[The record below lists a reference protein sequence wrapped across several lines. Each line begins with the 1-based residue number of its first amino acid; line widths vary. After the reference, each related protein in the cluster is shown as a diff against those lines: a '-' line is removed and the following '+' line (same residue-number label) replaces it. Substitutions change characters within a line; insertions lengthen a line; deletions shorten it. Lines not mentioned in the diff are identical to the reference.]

1 MNKIT
6 AEHLARQAVVYV
18 RQSTQGQVQ
27 HNHESRRRQYGLVD
41 RARELGWAEPM
52 VIDDDLG
59 RSGSGV
65 NRPGFER
72 LLRAICEGRVG
83 IVFALEASR
92 LSRNG
97 RDWHTL
103 LEFCGLVGCVLADE
117 DGVYDTRLANDR
129 LVLGMKGALSEMEL
143 STLRQRSYEALR
155 QKARRGE
162 LFLNVAVGYVKVRRD
177 RIEKDPDRRVQAALD
192 LVFRK
197 FAEFQSIRQ
206 VHRWLRE
213 EEVALPAVQTDG
225 EERRIVWKPP
235 VYKTVHALLTNPIY
249 AGAYAFG
256 RTGTRVTIEN
266 GRKRVT
272 RGHRRERKE
281 WDVLIVDHHAGYV
294 SWAEFERNQRLI
306 ADNANCRGLMTRG
319 SVRRG
324 EALLAGMLRCGQC
337 GRRLHVHYSGAS
349 SACVSYGCRGA
360 QNNHGT
366 RGCISFGG
374 ARVDAVVG
382 AEVVRLISPL
392 GMEAALEAVAM
403 RECEHA
409 ETRRQAELAL
419 TQARYET
426 DLARRQ
432 YDAVDPSNRLVAAEL
447 ERRWNDRLAEVHHQ
461 EERLAATTATGP
473 DALSAAEKDRLR
485 ALGGDLEKAWS
496 HPGATVET
504 RKRIVRAVLEEIVAT
519 VVDDR
524 VELLLHW
531 RGGDHTRVSVP
542 RNRRGQTRWRSDAEV
557 HELIRALARQQPDG
571 AIAATLNRLGKKTGR
586 GNSWTETRVRG
597 FRGHYR
603 IAVYRRGEMAGRGEL
618 TLKEAAGRLG
628 VSTMTVLRLISAGTI
643 AARQVCKGAPWAI
656 PEAQIEALDSEL
668 VPSGGALT
676 RNRAQKVLDFQ

>member
-1 MNKIT
+1 MLPN
-6 AEHLARQAVVYV
+6 
-18 RQSTQGQVQ
+18 
-27 HNHESRRRQYGLVD
+27 
-41 RARELGWAEPM
+41 
-52 VIDDDLG
+52 
-59 RSGSGV
+59 
-65 NRPGFER
+65 
-72 LLRAICEGRVG
+72 
-83 IVFALEASR
+83 IVSC
-92 LSRNG
+92 
-97 RDWHTL
+97 TT
-103 LEFCGLVGCVLADE
+103 
-117 DGVYDTRLANDR
+117 Y
-129 LVLGMKGALSEMEL
+129 GMKGALSEMEL

-177 RIEKDPDRRVQAALD
+177 RIEQDPDRRVQAALD

-235 VYKTVHALLTNPIY
+235 VYKTVHALLTSPIY

-272 RGHRRERKE
+272 VGSSARAQGMGRIDRG
-281 WDVLIVDHHAGYV
+281 
-294 SWAEFERNQRLI
+294 SS
-306 ADNANCRGLMTRG
+306 RGLRFVGGVREEPATDRRQRQLPG
-319 SVRRG
+319 PDDTWLGAPRRG
-324 EALLAGMLRCGQC
+324 VTRGMLRCGQC

-504 RKRIVRAVLEEIVAT
+504 RKRIVRAVLEVG
-519 VVDDR
+519 DR
-524 VELLLHW
+524 CD
-531 RGGDHTRVSVP
+531 RG
-542 RNRRGQTRWRSDAEV
+542 RRPGRAAAALARWRSHPRECSP
-557 HELIRALARQQPDG
+557 QP
-571 AIAATLNRLGKKTGR
+571 
-586 GNSWTETRVRG
+586 E
-597 FRGHYR
+597 
-603 IAVYRRGEMAGRGEL
+603 
-618 TLKEAAGRLG
+618 
-628 VSTMTVLRLISAGTI
+628 GT
-643 AARQVCKGAPWAI
+643 
-656 PEAQIEALDSEL
+656 DSLEE
-668 VPSGGALT
+668 
-676 RNRAQKVLDFQ
+676 

>member
-1 MNKIT
+1 
-6 AEHLARQAVVYV
+6 
-18 RQSTQGQVQ
+18 
-27 HNHESRRRQYGLVD
+27 
-41 RARELGWAEPM
+41 M
-52 VIDDDLG
+52 VSD
-59 RSGSGV
+59 SG
-65 NRPGFER
+65 P
-72 LLRAICEGRVG
+72 AGRVCRAG
-83 IVFALEASR
+83 ALQ
-92 LSRNG
+92 LSITVRFP
-97 RDWHTL
+97 L
-103 LEFCGLVGCVLADE
+103 
-117 DGVYDTRLANDR
+117 
-129 LVLGMKGALSEMEL
+129 LSEMEL

-206 VHRWLRE
+206 VHLWLRE
-213 EEVALPAVQTDG
+213 EEVALPAVKTDG

-235 VYKTVHALLTNPIY
+235 VYNTVHALLTNPIY

-447 ERRWNDRLAEVHHQ
+447 ERRWCTQTHTVAELGVEPPLGLEVFVHR
-461 EERLAATTATGP
+461 ERRRMASRP
-473 DALSAAEKDRLR
+473 ERLR
-485 ALGGDLEKAWS
+485 ATGHGP
-496 HPGATVET
+496 PG
-504 RKRIVRAVLEEIVAT
+504 
-519 VVDDR
+519 
-524 VELLLHW
+524 
-531 RGGDHTRVSVP
+531 
-542 RNRRGQTRWRSDAEV
+542 RSKAEV
-557 HELIRALARQQPDG
+557 YRSSTVTG
-571 AIAATLNRLGKKTGR
+571 ADPEQLF
-586 GNSWTETRVRG
+586 V
-597 FRGHYR
+597 
-603 IAVYRRGEMAGRGEL
+603 
-618 TLKEAAGRLG
+618 
-628 VSTMTVLRLISAGTI
+628 VSDSLVTASTH
-643 AARQVCKGAPWAI
+643 AP
-656 PEAQIEALDSEL
+656 
-668 VPSGGALT
+668 
-676 RNRAQKVLDFQ
+676 